1 MTLRDL
7 KKVGHFVH
15 ASFSSLQQL
24 RVKRNSCI
32 NKVDETKLAMKACI
46 ASITQLQEF
55 ITKLQRDLSFTQE
68 DYSVLQTQ
76 LEGVKAEHDSFDE
89 EIKKLESEL
98 GALSHPDFS
107 LENINSLTNII

>member
-1 MTLRDL
+1 
-7 KKVGHFVH
+7 
-15 ASFSSLQQL
+15 
-24 RVKRNSCI
+24 
-32 NKVDETKLAMKACI
+32 MKARI
-46 ASITQLQEF
+46 TAITQLQES
-55 ITKLQRDLSFTQE
+55 ITKIQGDLLSAQE

-76 LEGVKAEHDSFDE
+76 LEGIKVEHDSFDE